1 LQPVL
6 GDYSFDAPRADR
18 GSALPQLLRDHLGG
32 GVGVEEA
39 VSDHL
44 PDHLGCSPIVG
55 FGTALLALQSEG
67 ARLLKG
73 SAELKVTLLAVAEL
87 AGGLERPHCS
97 TLPFD
102 KHQQLAGDLV
112 VLGDVQ
118 ATVRTNHHM
127 FFHIVLGHPC
137 FLP

>member
-1 LQPVL
+1 
-6 GDYSFDAPRADR
+6 
-18 GSALPQLLRDHLGG
+18 LPQLLRDHLGG

-55 FGTALLALQSEG
+55 FGTALLAVQSEG

-73 SAELKVTLLAVAEL
+73 SAELKVPLLAVTEL
-87 AGGLERPHCS
+87 AGGLERPHFF

-102 KHQQLAGDLV
+102 EHQQLACDLV
-112 VLGDVQ
+112 VLADDQ
-118 ATVRTNHHM
+118 AAVRPNHDALL
-127 FFHIVLGHPC
+127 HIVLCHPC
-137 FLP
+137 FLPKDHRLLCPRGRSIRES